1 MKCGA
6 RWARCLTKNA
16 KEPAGLW
23 FADSASVSAIARH
36 QDAYDAGCLLPG
48 GSALAR
54 AYDFT
59 ATV

>member
-1 MKCGA
+1 M
-6 RWARCLTKNA
+6 
-16 KEPAGLW
+16 
-23 FADSASVSAIARH
+23 ADSASVSAIARH

-59 ATV
+59 STV